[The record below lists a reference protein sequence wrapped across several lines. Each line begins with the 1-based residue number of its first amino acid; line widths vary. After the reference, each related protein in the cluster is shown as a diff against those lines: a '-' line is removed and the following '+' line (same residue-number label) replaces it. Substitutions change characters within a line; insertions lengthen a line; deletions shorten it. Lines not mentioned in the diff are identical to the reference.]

1 MVNVVVSGKCFKRF
15 SRICR
20 GERDVQLGVFRA
32 YAEYLIRL
40 MVMRG
45 NVCLFYVKD
54 KNMNK
59 INLWTLH
66 RNRSV

>member
-1 MVNVVVSGKCFKRF
+1 MWIRNTRF
-15 SRICR
+15 R
-20 GERDVQLGVFRA
+20 VL
-32 YAEYLIRL
+32 AEDQIRCE
-40 MVMRG
+40 VMRG

-54 KNMNK
+54 KNINK